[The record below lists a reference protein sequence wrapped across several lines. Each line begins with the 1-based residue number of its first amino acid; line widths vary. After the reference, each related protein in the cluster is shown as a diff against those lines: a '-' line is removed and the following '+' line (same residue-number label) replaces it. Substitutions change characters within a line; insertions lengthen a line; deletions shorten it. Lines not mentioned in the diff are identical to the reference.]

1 MSSRKTIYLT
11 DDSERIIGSPDSL
24 SGRINSIIGRY
35 EKVTTDSMP
44 PFTVQEWCAICD
56 ANNGTIVDDQPQ
68 SVSYMWAN
76 IADSPELDE
85 KWGVDR
91 MALAEKV
98 RDLSFAEQCSIAEVV
113 RAFWS
118 NDWSQAKDYADVFQT
133 IGAIKK

>member
-1 MSSRKTIYLT
+1 
-11 DDSERIIGSPDSL
+11 
-24 SGRINSIIGRY
+24 
-35 EKVTTDSMP
+35 
-44 PFTVQEWCAICD
+44 
-56 ANNGTIVDDQPQ
+56 
-68 SVSYMWAN
+68 MWAN

-98 RDLSFAEQCSIAEVV
+98 RDLSFAEQCSVAEVV

-133 IGAIKK
+133 LGAIKK

>member
-11 DDSERIIGSPDSL
+11 DDSEKIIGSSDSL

-44 PFTVQEWCAICD
+44 AFTAQEWCAICD

-85 KWGVDR
+85 KWKIDR
-91 MALAEKV
+91 MSLAEKV

-118 NDWSQAKDYADVFQT
+118 NDWSQAKDYADVFQA